1 MFGLFTP
8 ISYNTNLN
16 AVFGGYTAYYSY
28 GCYNNNYSPFASVF
42 TPMWNNYG
50 GMVMSYPYFN
60 NYYNNYY
67 PNMYAYN
74 YSYPVNFGGGQ
85 MNTVPVSTPST
96 SAPST
101 TTTRN
106 NNSGHTNP
114 IHSST
119 TTNTSAVTQ
128 KKPTANEKLGE
139 KFVKIARKYSNC
151 SEFDGSHRKFC
162 INPTCKY
169 DDPNDQEWC
178 TDFVTYVVKE
188 AYQNA
193 GKSVPDGFGTHDV
206 RTMKRW
212 AIRNGYFINT
222 ANKSQKGKFISENI
236 KPGDIMI
243 INENNYSHTGFVTKV
258 DSDGIIHTIEG
269 NRDDRVKEYHYSPD
283 YPNLSG
289 FIRLTS

>member
-1 MFGLFTP
+1 LFGLFTP

-16 AVFGGYTAYYSY
+16 AVFGGYTAYYAY
-28 GCYNNNYSPFASVF
+28 NYYNNNYMPFTSVF
-42 TPMWNNYG
+42 TPTWNYCG
-50 GMVMSYPYFN
+50 GTVMASPYFN
-60 NYYNNYY
+60 NYQYNNYY
-67 PNMYAYN
+67 SNMYAYN
-74 YSYPVNFGGGQ
+74 YPYPVNFGGGQ
-85 MNTVPVSTPST
+85 VQTDSVKAPPT

-101 TTTRN
+101 TQRN

-114 IHSST
+114 IYSST
-119 TTNTSAVTQ
+119 TNTGTVT
-128 KKPTANEKLGE
+128 KTKPTSNEHLGE

-169 DDPNDQEWC
+169 DDPNDEEWC
-178 TDFVTYVVKE
+178 TDFVTYVVNE
-188 AYQNA
+188 AYRKE
-193 GKSVPDGFGTHDV
+193 GKKVPDGFGTHDV

-212 AIRNGYFINT
+212 AIRNGCFINT